1 MRRMLVA
8 VLGLSVATQ
17 ALADGVPPPPFAA
30 VPVAMVPAWTGFYAG
45 FGGGGNALN
54 TELSA
59 RAAPGV
65 SDPGP
70 AGAAASLDGLGAAGG
85 FLQLNGGYDYQL
97 ASRWVIGAVAN
108 VDFDNTRTTLSVSV
122 PGAPL
127 QARAKLSMDNSWSIG
142 ARVGYLT
149 SPGTLLFVTG
159 GYTEVLMSDKLRIG
173 GPFPEM
179 AVSAH
184 VPNFG
189 GGFIGAGA
197 ETLITEHISLRGE
210 YRFTDFGSGQLGLPT
225 INGTDINDFIVAHA
239 APTMQ
244 DGRVSVNYR
253 F

>member
-1 MRRMLVA
+1 MRRIVVA
-8 VLGLSVATQ
+8 LLGLWGATP
-17 ALADGVPPPPFAA
+17 AFADGVMPPPLAE
-30 VPVAMVPAWTGFYAG
+30 VPVALVPAWTGFYAG
-45 FGGGGNALN
+45 FGGGGNVFN

-59 RAAPGV
+59 KAAPGV
-65 SDPGP
+65 IDPGP

-97 ASRWVIGAVAN
+97 APRWVIGGVVN
-108 VDFDNTRTTLSVSV
+108 VDFDDTRTTLNVNV

-127 QARAKLSMDNSWSIG
+127 QARARLSMDNSWSIG

-159 GYTEVLMSDKLRIG
+159 GYTQVLMSDKLTIG
-173 GPFPEM
+173 GPFPEL

-184 VPNFG
+184 MPNFG

-210 YRFTDFGSGQLGLPT
+210 YRFTDFGSGQLGLPN
-225 INGTDINDFIVAHA
+225 IYGNDLNDFVVAHA

-244 DGRVSVNYR
+244 DTRVSVNYR

>member
-1 MRRMLVA
+1 VA
-8 VLGLSVATQ
+8 V
-17 ALADGVPPPPFAA
+17 
-30 VPVAMVPAWTGFYAG
+30 WTGYYAG
-45 FGGGGNALN
+45 FGIGGNALN

-59 RAAPGV
+59 RPGPGV
-65 SDPGP
+65 TDPGP

-97 ASRWVIGAVAN
+97 APRWVIGAVAN
-108 VDFDNTRTTLSVSV
+108 VDFDDTRTTLRVSA

-142 ARVGYLT
+142 ARAGYLT

-159 GYTEVLMSDKLRIG
+159 GYTQVLMSDKLSIG
-173 GPFPEM
+173 GPFPDTS
-179 AVSAH
+179 VSAH
-184 VPNFG
+184 VPDFG

-197 ETLITEHISLRGE
+197 ETLITDHISLRGE
-210 YRFTDFGSGQLGLPT
+210 YRFTDFGSGKLGLPT
-225 INGTDINDFIVAHA
+225 INDTDLNDYVVAHA

-244 DGRVSVNYR
+244 DTRISVNYR

>member
-1 MRRMLVA
+1 M
-8 VLGLSVATQ
+8 
-17 ALADGVPPPPFAA
+17 
-30 VPVAMVPAWTGFYAG
+30 PAWTGYYAG

-59 RAAPGV
+59 KAGPGV
-65 SDPGP
+65 NDPGP

-85 FLQLNGGYDYQL
+85 FLQLNGGYDHQL
-97 ASRWVIGAVAN
+97 APRWVIGAVAN
-108 VDFDNTRTTLSVSV
+108 VDFDNTQTKLSVS
-122 PGAPL
+122 ASL

-142 ARVGYLT
+142 ARAGYLT

-159 GYTEVLMSDKLRIG
+159 GYTQVLMSDKLSIG
-173 GPFPEM
+173 GPFPETT
-179 AVSAH
+179 VSAH

-210 YRFTDFGSGQLGLPT
+210 YRFTDFGSGKLGLPP

-244 DGRVSVNYR
+244 DTRVSVNYR

>member
-1 MRRMLVA
+1 MRRIVVA
-8 VLGLSVATQ
+8 LLGLFGATP
-17 ALADGVPPPPFAA
+17 AFADGLMPPPLAE
-30 VPVAMVPAWTGFYAG
+30 VPVALVPAWTGFYAG
-45 FGGGGNALN
+45 LGGGGNALN

-65 SDPGP
+65 SDSGP

-85 FLQLNGGYDYQL
+85 FLQLNAGYDYQL
-97 ASRWVIGAVAN
+97 TSRWVIGAVAN
-108 VDFDNTRTTLSVSV
+108 VDFDDTRTTLRVSV

-127 QARAKLSMDNSWSIG
+127 QARAKLSMDNTWSIG
-142 ARVGYLT
+142 ARAGYLT
-149 SPGTLLFVTG
+149 SPSTLLFVTG
-159 GYTEVLMSDKLRIG
+159 GYTQVLMSDKLSIG
-173 GPFPEM
+173 GPFPDTT
-179 AVSAH
+179 VSAH

-197 ETLITEHISLRGE
+197 ETLLTEHISLRGE

-225 INGTDINDFIVAHA
+225 INGTDINDFIIAHA

-244 DGRVSVNYR
+244 DTRFSVNYR

>member
-1 MRRMLVA
+1 MRRIVVGLLGFWGATPAVA
-8 VLGLSVATQ
+8 DAVMPRP
-17 ALADGVPPPPFAA
+17 LAE
-30 VPVAMVPAWTGFYAG
+30 VPVVPVPAWTGYYAG
-45 FGGGGNALN
+45 FGGGGNALD

-59 RAAPGV
+59 KVGPGV
-65 SDPGP
+65 TDPGP

-85 FLQLNGGYDYQL
+85 FLQLNGGYDYQF
-97 ASRWVIGAVAN
+97 APRWVIGAVAN
-108 VDFDNTRTTLSVSV
+108 VDFDNTRTTLRVSA

-142 ARVGYLT
+142 ARAGYLT

-159 GYTEVLMSDKLRIG
+159 GYTQVLMSDKLSIG
-173 GPFPEM
+173 GPFPETT
-179 AVSAH
+179 VSAH

-210 YRFTDFGSGQLGLPT
+210 YRFTDFGSGKLGLPT
-225 INGTDINDFIVAHA
+225 INDTDLNDFVIAHA

-244 DGRVSVNYR
+244 DTRVSVNYR

>member
-1 MRRMLVA
+1 M
-8 VLGLSVATQ
+8 
-17 ALADGVPPPPFAA
+17 ALAPP
-30 VPVAMVPAWTGFYAG
+30 V
-45 FGGGGNALN
+45 
-54 TELSA
+54 E
-59 RAAPGV
+59 
-65 SDPGP
+65 
-70 AGAAASLDGLGAAGG
+70 

-97 ASRWVIGAVAN
+97 APRWVIGGVVN
-108 VDFDNTRTTLSVSV
+108 VDFDDTRTTLNVNV

-127 QARAKLSMDNSWSIG
+127 QARARLSMDNSWSIG
-142 ARVGYLT
+142 ARAGYLT

-159 GYTEVLMSDKLRIG
+159 GYTQVLMSDKLTIG

-210 YRFTDFGSGQLGLPT
+210 YRFTDFGSGELGLPT
-225 INGTDINDFIVAHA
+225 INGNDINDFIIAHA

-244 DGRVSVNYR
+244 DTQVSVNYR